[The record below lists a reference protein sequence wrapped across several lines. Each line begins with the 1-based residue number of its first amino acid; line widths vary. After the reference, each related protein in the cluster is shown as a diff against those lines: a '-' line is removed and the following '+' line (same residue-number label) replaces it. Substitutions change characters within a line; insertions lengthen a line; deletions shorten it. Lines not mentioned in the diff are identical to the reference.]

1 MITRKAILLR
11 YSENDLEDY
20 RTNLDFGLIKYFLKS
35 GTGGCFEDTEIIEM
49 KINEIE
55 NKQELF
61 ILIDSVDYSFIYYTG
76 HSVFFNRQVHLPL
89 NAKLMRASD
98 LERRN
103 KKQWFFFD
111 CCRTGKIGL
120 QSPKFTFNIESIRF
134 STKTVIAKNQWMQD
148 IESFTES
155 SLANY
160 YVTEIGEDAF
170 INEDGG
176 YGTQLFF
183 ITLSKLLQ
191 NREEIHL
198 KELVSIINEKEDTL
212 QKGVLWSDNAEKIIF
227 RN

>member
-1 MITRKAILLR
+1 
-11 YSENDLEDY
+11 
-20 RTNLDFGLIKYFLKS
+20 
-35 GTGGCFEDTEIIEM
+35 
-49 KINEIE
+49 
-55 NKQELF
+55 
-61 ILIDSVDYSFIYYTG
+61 
-76 HSVFFNRQVHLPL
+76 
-89 NAKLMRASD
+89 
-98 LERRN
+98 
-103 KKQWFFFD
+103 
-111 CCRTGKIGL
+111 
-120 QSPKFTFNIESIRF
+120 
-134 STKTVIAKNQWMQD
+134 MQD

-183 ITLSKLLQ
+183 TTLSKLLQ